1 MPLFQTK
8 DSMTGDNYIIAET
21 MEDALSAIRG
31 KLKEDY
37 PDEDNDVTS
46 IIIIGDDEN
55 IIMAKAG
62 IV

>member
-1 MPLFQTK
+1 
-8 DSMTGDNYIIAET
+8 MTGDNYIIAET

-55 IIMAKAG
+55 IIMAKTG

>member
-1 MPLFQTK
+1 MPLFQTR

-55 IIMAKAG
+55 IIMAKTG